1 MCSISEKN
9 KNKKKLFFNIKSIN
23 WRCFWLLKFNGTIKM
38 ESRKLMENTEF
49 GTDKT
54 VKLN

>member
-1 MCSISEKN
+1 MCSISEKEI
-9 KNKKKLFFNIKSIN
+9 KN
-23 WRCFWLLKFNGTIKM
+23 NGTIKM
-38 ESRKLMENTEF
+38 ESRKYEF

>member
-1 MCSISEKN
+1 MCSISEK
-9 KNKKKLFFNIKSIN
+9 KKDFF
-23 WRCFWLLKFNGTIKM
+23 FFNGTIKM
-38 ESRKLMENTEF
+38 ESRKNTEF

>member
-1 MCSISEKN
+1 MWSISEK
-9 KNKKKLFFNIKSIN
+9 KKKRKI
-23 WRCFWLLKFNGTIKM
+23 NGTIKM
-38 ESRKLMENTEF
+38 ESRKKWKTEF